1 MGMRIRRR
9 SLITLVVIW
18 FVLSAVSSW
27 CTIQAWTHGATGP
40 VVFVSNLAWIINL
53 PGWVVV
59 HLIPGMAR
67 RTEPS
72 AIIAANAIGWGLW
85 ILTGMILIRVRSWLH
100 LNWVT
105 PREPESLAVPS
116 RRAFLTNST
125 LGSIA
130 ICAAAA
136 PGYATLIE
144 PWSIKVR
151 KYRIPIKDLPES
163 FEGLRIVQVSDTHLG
178 PRIPESFIE
187 SVYQK
192 AMDLKPDLMFLT
204 GDHVHDGIR
213 EHQRAAEL
221 CKPLVDSTPMG
232 VVGVLGNHDWW
243 GDGHALTR
251 LLNDAGV
258 HMIDN
263 DRLWIDPQTRSLVT
277 NDPGNPSLAIVGLG
291 DLTDSKIRTRHAF
304 RDVADSTPR
313 LVLAHNPDTAEI
325 GPLISS
331 QGPRVDLML
340 SGHTHGGQGRIP
352 LLGTPIGP
360 SRYGQRYA
368 GGLVDGPAFRVCVSR
383 GVGMS
388 MLPVRVGV
396 PPEISEITLVRSQTS
411 S

>member
-1 MGMRIRRR
+1 MRMRRR
-9 SLITLVVIW
+9 SILVLLVVW
-18 FVLSAVSSW
+18 LVLSAASSW
-27 CTIQAWTHGATGP
+27 CTIQAWALGATGP

-59 HLIPGMAR
+59 HLVPGMGR
-67 RTEPS
+67 RTEPGV
-72 AIIAANAIGWGLW
+72 IIAANAIGWGLW
-85 ILTGMILIRVRSWLH
+85 IIAGVALVWMRSWLH
-100 LNWVT
+100 SKWVT
-105 PREPESLAVPS
+105 PEAPSTLAVPS

-144 PWSIKVR
+144 PWSVKVR
-151 KYRIPIKDLPES
+151 RYRIPIEDLPGS
-163 FEGLRIVQVSDTHLG
+163 LDGLRIVQVSDTHLG

-187 SVYQK
+187 GVYQQ
-192 AMDLKPDLMFLT
+192 AMDLKPDLVFLT
-204 GDHVHDGIR
+204 GDHVHDGVR
-213 EHQRAAEL
+213 EHERAAEL

-243 GDGHALTR
+243 GDGDALTR
-251 LLNDAGV
+251 LLEGAGV
-258 HMIDN
+258 RMIDN
-263 DRLWIDPQTRSLVT
+263 DRLWIDPVNRSLTRVDT
-277 NDPGNPSLAIVGLG
+277 GIPSLAVVGLG
-291 DLTDSKIRTRHAF
+291 DLTDSKIRTRQAF
-304 RDVADSTPR
+304 RDVGVSTPR

-331 QGPRVDLML
+331 QGPRVDLMF
-340 SGHTHGGQGRIP
+340 SGHTHGGQVRIP
-352 LLGTPIGP
+352 FLGTPIVP

-396 PPEISEITLVRSQTS
+396 PPEISEITLVCS
-411 S
+411 